1 MGNWYDEALKNAKK
15 IDKASSDAVKKDL
28 QAKAREQKTKKE
40 AEKRAKLEGAKKN
53 RGRKKLTPEI
63 NAKKERSDRA
73 VITTAHFPYI
83 KRFED
88 FDFDFQPELNK
99 AEVMDLKYLR
109 FFDDCSNVLFI
120 GMPGVGKTHLATS
133 TGIEAAT
140 NGRSTYFIT
149 CHELCLQLK
158 RAQLENRLES
168 RIKHFFSYSLLIIDE
183 VGYLPMDMEASNLL
197 FQLISKRYEK
207 KSTIITSNKPLN
219 KWHEIFGDAVLANA
233 ILDRLLHHSKVITIN
248 GPSYRTKDYF
258 IEK

>member
-1 MGNWYDEALKNAKK
+1 MENNYNKLINNLDKLNLLTMKNYLNQYIDLSNNNKVSLIDALYN
-15 IDKASSDAVKKDL
+15 
-28 QAKAREQKTKKE
+28 
-40 AEKRAKLEGAKKN
+40 
-53 RGRKKLTPEI
+53 LTTLEI

-99 AEVMDLKYLR
+99 AEVLDLKY
-109 FFDDCSNVLFI
+109 
-120 GMPGVGKTHLATS
+120 
-133 TGIEAAT
+133 IEAAT

-158 RAQLENRLES
+158 RAQLENRLEN
-168 RIKHFFSYSLLIIDE
+168 RLKHFFSYSLLIIDE

-258 IEK
+258 VEK

>member
-1 MGNWYDEALKNAKK
+1 MENNYNKLINNLDKLNLLTMKNYLNQYIDLSNNNKISLIDALYNLTSLE
-15 IDKASSDAVKKDL
+15 IN
-28 QAKAREQKTKKE
+28 TKKE
-40 AEKRAKLEGAKKN
+40 RADK
-53 RGRKKLTPEI
+53 
-63 NAKKERSDRA
+63 A

-83 KRFED
+83 KRFDD

-99 AEVMDLKYLR
+99 AEVLDLKYLR
-109 FFDDCSNVLFI
+109 FFDDFSNILFI

-158 RAQLENRLES
+158 RTQLENRLES

-183 VGYLPMDMEASNLL
+183 VGYLPMDIEASNLL